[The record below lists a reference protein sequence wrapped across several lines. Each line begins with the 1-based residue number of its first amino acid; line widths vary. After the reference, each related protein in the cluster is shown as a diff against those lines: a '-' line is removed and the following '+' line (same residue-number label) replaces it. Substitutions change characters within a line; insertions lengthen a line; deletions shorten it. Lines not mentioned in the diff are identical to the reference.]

1 MKLPL
6 LFLLLSV
13 SVVVTAQTPSPQS
26 EADSLRLRDIE
37 EIDVYSTA
45 RPSRVS
51 LLALPSLTI
60 GGDELSAPSL
70 FTPADALRREA
81 GIALTRDGIWATSV
95 NIRGL
100 SKERILILSDGERV
114 QTATD
119 IAAAL
124 STIDLN
130 SLERIEVIKGAGSVL
145 YGTGAM
151 GGVVNFVS
159 ARPAYTGRMTTSGRV
174 GGGFASANRL
184 WTANAGVQ
192 VTDRNWYVG
201 VNGSYRQAQD
211 MRTPAGV
218 IGNSQFEDWSV
229 GVQAGL
235 TYADTQELL
244 LDYQHYEANNVGLPG
259 GASFPAQ
266 ARVRYRNVQR
276 NLLSGEY
283 VLHEPGVYLRE
294 LRVKAYTQNF
304 IRDVENYVEPKKTT
318 ILPSSTNVTSG
329 ARVLTDW
336 ALPSDRHRLKAGA
349 EGWLRD
355 AETVRYNRQ
364 EVGER
369 EVLVR
374 REQPVPDAT
383 MLDLGLFAQYSW
395 DILPER
401 LTLDAGL
408 RLDYIRTK
416 NDSAFDP
423 VVQFMEING
432 RPEDEPMDVERSLL
446 YAAGLSHEFSY
457 AAHVDLSYRPARRH
471 RVVLSLSNAY
481 RAASLEERFKY
492 IDQAGTLSVGNPHLK
507 PEQGAF
513 ANLSYRFGGD
523 RLRVQADVYANYLF
537 NLITPRLDPAYTTV
551 DGEVTEALVN
561 TNVDRALF
569 LGAEVEAEYWFLPDL
584 WIAANAGYVRGR
596 DVRARAFLP
605 QLPPLKGLAE
615 VNYRLRDWFTATLF
629 VDWAARQAAVAE
641 GESPTDGYATLNLA
655 LQSGRIPLHRFYLR
669 GQVGVD
675 NLLNAEYYNHLNT
688 ARGIVRAE
696 PGRNFYVKVQ
706 VGW

>member
-13 SVVVTAQTPSPQS
+13 SVVVTAQTPPPQS

-95 NIRGL
+95 SIRGL

-174 GGGFASANRL
+174 GGGFASSNRL

-218 IGNSQFEDWSV
+218 IDNSQFEDWSV

-283 VLHEPGVYLRE
+283 VFHEPGVYLRE

-395 DILPER
+395 DVLPER

-471 RVVLSLSNAY
+471 RLVLSLSNAY

-492 IDQAGTLSVGNPHLK
+492 IDQAGMLSVGNPHLK

-513 ANLSYRFGGD
+513 ANLSYRFAGD

-537 NLITPRLDPAYTTV
+537 NLITPAFDPAYTTV
-551 DGEVTEALVN
+551 GGEVTEAWVN

-596 DVRARAFLP
+596 DVLARAFLP
-605 QLPPLKGLAE
+605 QLPPFKGLAE

-629 VDWAARQAAVAE
+629 VDWAARQSAVAE
-641 GESPTDGYATLNLA
+641 GESITDGYATLNLA
-655 LQSGRIPLHRFYLR
+655 LQSGRIPLRRFYLQ
-669 GQVGVD
+669 GQFGVD

-688 ARGIVRAE
+688 DRGIVRAE

>member
-1 MKLPL
+1 MKFPL
-6 LFLLLSV
+6 LPFLLSLSV
-13 SVVVTAQTPSPQS
+13 AVAAQTPAFQVD
-26 EADSLRLRDIE
+26 ADSIRLRDIE
-37 EIDVYSTA
+37 EIDVLSTA

-51 LLALPSLTI
+51 LLALPSLSI
-60 GGDELSAPSL
+60 DAGELSAPSL

-95 NIRGL
+95 SIRGL

-124 STIDLN
+124 STVDLN
-130 SLERIEVIKGAGSVL
+130 NLERIEVIKGAGSVL

-159 ARPAYTGRMTTSGRV
+159 ARPAYTEHMMTSGRV
-174 GGGFASANRL
+174 GGGFASVNRL
-184 WTANAGVQ
+184 WTAHAGVQ

-211 MRTPAGV
+211 TRTPAGV
-218 IGNSQFEDWSV
+218 IDNSQFEDWSV

-244 LDYQHYEANNVGLPG
+244 LDYQHYEANDVGLPG
-259 GASFPAQ
+259 GASFPAA

-283 VLHEPGVYLRE
+283 VFHEPGVYLRE

-318 ILPSSTNVTSG
+318 ILPSSTNTTSG

-336 ALPSDRHRLKAGA
+336 ALPSDRHRLKAGV

-355 AETVRYNRQ
+355 AKTVRYNRQ
-364 EVGER
+364 EVGEH

-383 MLDLGLFAQYSW
+383 MLDFGAFAQYSW

-432 RPEDEPMDVERSLL
+432 KPADEPMDVERSLL

-457 AAHVDLSYRPARRH
+457 AAHVDLAYRPAWRH

-492 IDQAGTLSVGNPHLK
+492 IDQSGTLSVGNPHLK

-513 ANLSYRFGGD
+513 ANLSYRFAGD
-523 RLRVQADVYANYLF
+523 RLQVQADVYANYLF
-537 NLITPRLDPAYTTV
+537 NLITPALDPDYVTPGGETV
-551 DGEVTEALVN
+551 SALVN

-569 LGAEVEAEYWFLPDL
+569 LGAEVEAEYHFLPGL
-584 WIAANAGYVRGR
+584 WVAANAGYVRGR
-596 DVRARAFLP
+596 DVRAHSFLL

-641 GESPTDGYATLNLA
+641 GESITDGYATLNLA
-655 LQSGRIPLHRFYLR
+655 LQSGRIPLRRFYLQ
-669 GQVGVD
+669 GQLGVD

-696 PGRNFYVKVQ
+696 PGRNFYVKLQ

>member
-6 LFLLLSV
+6 LFLLLSA
-13 SVVVTAQTPSPQS
+13 SVAVAAQTPSPQS

-95 NIRGL
+95 SIRGL

-174 GGGFASANRL
+174 
-184 WTANAGVQ
+184 
-192 VTDRNWYVG
+192 
-201 VNGSYRQAQD
+201 VNGSYHQAQD

-218 IGNSQFEDWSV
+218 IDNSQFEDWSV

-283 VLHEPGVYLRE
+283 VFHEPGVYLRE

-336 ALPSDRHRLKAGA
+336 TLPSDRHRLKAGV

-355 AETVRYNRQ
+355 AETVRYNLQ
-364 EVGER
+364 EVGEH

-395 DILPER
+395 DILPEQ

-492 IDQAGTLSVGNPHLK
+492 IDQSGTLSVGNPHLK

-513 ANLSYRFGGD
+513 ANLSYRFAGD

-537 NLITPRLDPAYTTV
+537 NLITPAFDPAYTTV
-551 DGEVTEALVN
+551 GGEVTEALVN

-596 DVRARAFLP
+596 DVLARAFLP

-615 VNYRLRDWFTATLF
+615 VNYRLRDWFIATLF

-655 LQSGRIPLHRFYLR
+655 LQSGRIPLRRLYLR
-669 GQVGVD
+669 GQAGVD

-706 VGW
+706 VG

>member
-266 ARVRYRNVQR
+266 ARVCYRNVQR

-336 ALPSDRHRLKAGA
+336 TLPSDRHRLKAGV

-355 AETVRYNRQ
+355 AETVRYNLQ
-364 EVGER
+364 EVGEH

-374 REQPVPDAT
+374 REQPVPNAT

-395 DILPER
+395 DVLPER

-523 RLRVQADVYANYLF
+523 RLRVQADVYSNYLF

-596 DVRARAFLP
+596 DVLARAFLP
-605 QLPPLKGLAE
+605 QLPPFKGLAE

-641 GESPTDGYATLNLA
+641 GESPTDGYATLNFA
-655 LQSGRIPLHRFYLR
+655 LQSGRIPLHRLYLR
-669 GQVGVD
+669 GQAGVD